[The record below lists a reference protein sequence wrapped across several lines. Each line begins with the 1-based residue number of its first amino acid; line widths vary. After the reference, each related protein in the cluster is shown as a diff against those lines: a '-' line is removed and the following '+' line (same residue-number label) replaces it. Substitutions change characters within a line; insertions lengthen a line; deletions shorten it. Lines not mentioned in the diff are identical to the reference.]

1 MIFLGGNYSQA
12 DAPHE
17 HYERL
22 RQVNLPTVLVN
33 ARIDDARLRDGVDG

>member
-1 MIFLGGNYSQA
+1 VSGVIFLGGNYSQA

-22 RQVNLPTVLVN
+22 RQVNCPPCW
-33 ARIDDARLRDGVDG
+33 